1 MLIILL
7 SFSTEKF
14 ISTSQFIID
23 STRKISLTSRQL
35 QVYRMHNIM
44 MKWIQV
50 ELLKCTL
57 DFTIWICS
65 EFLYTLRILFHLNP
79 YSVATKFGKKSDNN
93 FDNFI
98 LKRPIFV
105 PFLRMLW
112 KSVPLLII
120 IIPFE
125 FIDELLHSM
134 MDRFEW
140 WEQMKIIALS
150 LLTN

>member
-98 LKRPIFV
+98 LKRPILCL
-105 PFLRMLW
+105 FLECYGNLYHYWSSSYHLNLLTSSSIQWWTDLSGESKW
-112 KSVPLLII
+112 KLL
-120 IIPFE
+120 
-125 FIDELLHSM
+125 
-134 MDRFEW
+134 
-140 WEQMKIIALS
+140 LS
-150 LLTN
+150 LY